1 MNKFL
6 RSSEII
12 NWDHP
17 KVSAKA
23 KELAGKSKDQS
34 EITKNCFEYVRDQIK
49 HSLDYELNPVTLKA
63 SDVLEHKTG
72 YCYAKSHLLAALLR
86 ANRIHTGLCYQRL
99 TIDNDQLPF
108 CIHGLNAV
116 YLRRFGWYRLD
127 ARGNKPGIQAE
138 FSPPIEQLAF
148 PIISEGESD
157 LPGILDEPIP
167 EVVQVLKES
176 TDFQKVSDNLPQ
188 MDSDLKQW
196 VHGLLSALDSQRG

>member
-1 MNKFL
+1 MNLKLLLQQEGLTVRHLALQLEVLSRQL
-6 RSSEII
+6 RS
-12 NWDHP
+12 
-17 KVSAKA
+17 
-23 KELAGKSKDQS
+23 
-34 EITKNCFEYVRDQIK
+34 
-49 HSLDYELNPVTLKA
+49 
-63 SDVLEHKTG
+63 
-72 YCYAKSHLLAALLR
+72 
-86 ANRIHTGLCYQRL
+86 
-99 TIDNDQLPF
+99 
-108 CIHGLNAV
+108 
-116 YLRRFGWYRLD
+116 
-127 ARGNKPGIQAE
+127 KPGIQAE